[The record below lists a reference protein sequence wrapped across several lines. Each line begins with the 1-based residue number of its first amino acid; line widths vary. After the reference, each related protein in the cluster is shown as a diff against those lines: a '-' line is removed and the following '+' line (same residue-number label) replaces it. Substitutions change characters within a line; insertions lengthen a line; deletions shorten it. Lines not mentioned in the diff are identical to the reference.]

1 MYKFA
6 ACISE
11 GPLDVELTLRTPLGA
26 SILIMHQDL
35 ASELLKS
42 TCDGSRPHSSLA
54 SGFSTQ

>member
-11 GPLDVELTLRTPLGA
+11 GPLDVELTLRAPLGA
-26 SILIMHQDL
+26 SILIMHRDL

-42 TCDGSRPHSSLA
+42 TYDGAR
-54 SGFSTQ
+54 

>member
-26 SILIMHQDL
+26 SILTMHRDL
-35 ASELLKS
+35 ARKKRNDTLFFPITVSYYPSK
-42 TCDGSRPHSSLA
+42 
-54 SGFSTQ
+54 